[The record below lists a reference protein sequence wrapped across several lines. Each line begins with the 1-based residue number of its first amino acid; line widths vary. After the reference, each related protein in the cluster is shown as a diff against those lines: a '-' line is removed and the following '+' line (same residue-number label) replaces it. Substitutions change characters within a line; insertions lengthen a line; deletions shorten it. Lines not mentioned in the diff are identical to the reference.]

1 MTLVVYLVKFD
12 CMRHIVRIVLLVFI
26 CVPSAFAFTPFIVK
40 DIRLEGLQ
48 RISVGAVFN
57 YLPVKVGDEIDDDL
71 SAKAIRALYKTGFFK
86 DVRLE
91 QDDDTL
97 VVFVAERPA
106 ISDITFSGNDQ
117 ITSDQ
122 LTESLKQIGLSKGKV
137 LDRSVLDKVKLE
149 LQRQYYSLGKYGVT
163 IESKTTPL
171 ERNRIKVE
179 IEISEGDDAKVY
191 SVNVIGN
198 TVYPDSKLIPRLKLA
213 DVSMFTGRN
222 QYSKQL
228 LAADLEIL
236 KSYYM
241 DRGYINFNIDSTQV
255 SLTPDKQDVYV
266 TVNITE
272 GDKFTVRSVKLAG
285 ELIYTE
291 DELMQLIS
299 FSEGDVFSRKETV
312 ETTKRISDKLAEKGY
327 AFANVNIVPD
337 IDKESRTVGLTLFV
351 DPGRRVYVRRI
362 NITGNAKT
370 KDRVIR
376 REFRQMERD
385 WMSTKSVSQ
394 SRTRLDRTGYFEQV
408 NVETPS
414 VPGTSDQVDINYSV
428 TERPTGNLTA
438 GVGYSDTQGLLFNFG
453 VTQEN
458 FLGTGKRIGLNVDNS
473 QVTKKISVN
482 YFDPYFTIDGLSRG
496 FSVFYTNVDAAEAE
510 ISNYTFD
517 SWGANVVHAMP
528 LSEIDRVSAT
538 IGYEHTELELGTAQ
552 VSADILEFVAENG
565 SVYDTFPLQASWTR
579 DSRNKR
585 ILASAGVLTTLGTEI
600 ALPGGNLFYYK
611 VNARHLQYF
620 ALGKITTLSA
630 NLTLGYGGG
639 YGDTSRLPPYKN
651 YFAGGSRT
659 VRGYE
664 SNSLGPRDKLY
675 TDQSIGG
682 QKQVIGNLE
691 LIIPNPLVEDEGSTR
706 LTAFVDGGN
715 VFSHE
720 ESVSLGEIR
729 FTTGIGLIWLSPV
742 GAMRFSYAIPLN
754 DKDGD
759 KLQAFQFTL
768 GSAF

>member
-1 MTLVVYLVKFD
+1 MKRLFGITFLAS
-12 CMRHIVRIVLLVFI
+12 IVTQPV
-26 CVPSAFAFTPFIVK
+26 FAFTPFVVNE
-40 DIRLEGLQ
+40 IRLEGLQ

-57 YLPVKVGDEIDDDL
+57 YLPVQVGDEINKEL

-91 QDDDTL
+91 QDGETL

-106 ISDITFSGNDQ
+106 ISEITFTGNDQ

-137 LDRSVLDKVKLE
+137 LDRSLLDKVKLE

-191 SVNVIGN
+191 SVNIIGN
-198 TVYPDSKLIPRLKLA
+198 KVFPESKLISRLQLA
-213 DVSMFTGRN
+213 DISMFTGRN

-228 LAADLEIL
+228 LAADLELL
-236 KSYYM
+236 KSYYL

-266 TVNITE
+266 TVNISE

-291 DELMQLIS
+291 EELLPLIS
-299 FSEGDVFSRKETV
+299 LSEGDVFSRKETV
-312 ETTKRISDKLAEKGY
+312 DTTKRISDKLAEKGY

-337 IDKESRTVGLTLFV
+337 IDKDTRTVGLTLFV

-362 NITGNAKT
+362 NISGNAKT

-376 REFRQMERD
+376 REFRQMEGD

-414 VPGTSDQVDINYSV
+414 VAGTSDQVDINYSV

-438 GVGYSDTQGLLFNFG
+438 GLGYSDTQGLLFNFG

-458 FLGTGKRIGLNVDNS
+458 FLGTGKRIGLNIDNS

-482 YFDPYFTIDGLSRG
+482 YFDPYFTIDGLSQG
-496 FSVFYTNVDAAEAE
+496 YSVFYTNVDAAEAN

-517 SWGANVVHAMP
+517 SYGANIVHAIP
-528 LSEIDRVSAT
+528 LSEIDRESAT
-538 IGYEHTELELGTAQ
+538 VGYEHTELEIGNDQ
-552 VSADILEFVAENG
+552 VSQDILDVVAENG
-565 SVYDTFPLQASWTR
+565 SVYDTFPLKATWTR

-585 ILASAGVLTTLGTEI
+585 ILANSGALTTVGTEVT
-600 ALPGGNLFYYK
+600 LPGGNLSYYK
-611 VNARHLQYF
+611 VNVRHLQYF
-620 ALGKITTLSA
+620 PIGKFTTLST
-630 NLTLGYGGG
+630 NLTLGYGDS

-659 VRGYE
+659 IRGFE
-664 SNSLGPRDKLY
+664 SNSLGPRDEKFP
-675 TDQSIGG
+675 DQSIGG
-682 QKQVIGNLE
+682 QKQFIGNVE

-706 LTAFVDGGN
+706 LAAFLDAGN
-715 VFSHE
+715 VFAQYE
-720 ESVSLGEIR
+720 TVSLSELRYSVGL
-729 FTTGIGLIWLSPV
+729 GLIWLSPV
-742 GAMRFSYAIPLN
+742 GAMRFSYAVPLN
-754 DKDGD
+754 EQEGD
-759 KLQAFQFTL
+759 KIQAFQFTL

>member
-1 MTLVVYLVKFD
+1 MKRLFGITFFASMVTQPV
-12 CMRHIVRIVLLVFI
+12 
-26 CVPSAFAFTPFIVK
+26 FAFTPFVVN

-57 YLPVKVGDEIDDDL
+57 YLPVQVGDEINNEL

-91 QDDDTL
+91 QDGETL

-106 ISDITFSGNDQ
+106 ISDITFTGNDQ
-117 ITSDQ
+117 ITSEQ
-122 LTESLKQIGLSKGKV
+122 LSESLKQIGLSKGKV
-137 LDRSVLDKVKLE
+137 LDRSLLDKVKLE

-163 IESKTTPL
+163 IESNTTPL

-179 IEISEGDDAKVY
+179 IKISEGDDAKVY
-191 SVNVIGN
+191 SVNIIGN
-198 TVYPDSKLIPRLKLA
+198 KVFPESKLVSRLQLA
-213 DVSMFTGRN
+213 DISMFTGRN

-228 LAADLEIL
+228 LGADLELL
-236 KSYYM
+236 KSYYL

-266 TVNITE
+266 TVNISE

-291 DELMQLIS
+291 EELLPLIS
-299 FSEGDVFSRKETV
+299 LSEGDVFSRKETV
-312 ETTKRISDKLAEKGY
+312 DTTKRISDKLAEKGY

-337 IDKESRTVGLTLFV
+337 IDKDTRTVGLTLFV

-362 NITGNAKT
+362 NISGNSKT

-376 REFRQMERD
+376 REFRQMEGD

-414 VPGTSDQVDINYSV
+414 VAGTSDQVDINYSV

-438 GVGYSDTQGLLFNFG
+438 GLGYSDTQGLLFNFG

-458 FLGTGKRIGLNVDNS
+458 FIGTGKRVGLNVDNS

-482 YFDPYFTIDGLSRG
+482 YFDPYFTIDGLSQG
-496 FSVFYTNVDAAEAE
+496 YSVFYTNVDAQEAN

-517 SWGANVVHAMP
+517 SYGANIVHAIP

-538 IGYEHTELELGTAQ
+538 VGYEHTELQLGSDQ
-552 VSADILEFVAENG
+552 VSQDILDFVAENG

-585 ILASAGVLTTLGTEI
+585 ILANSGALTTLGTEVT
-600 ALPGGNLFYYK
+600 LPGGNLSYYK

-620 ALGKITTLSA
+620 PVGKITTLST
-630 NLTLGYGGG
+630 NLTLGYGGS

-659 VRGYE
+659 VRGFE
-664 SNSLGPRDKLY
+664 SNSLGPRDEKFP
-675 TDQSIGG
+675 DQSIGG
-682 QKQVIGNLE
+682 QKQFIGNVE

-706 LTAFVDGGN
+706 LAAFLDAGN
-715 VFSHE
+715 VFGQDE
-720 ESVSLGEIR
+720 TVSLSELRYSVGL
-729 FTTGIGLIWLSPV
+729 GLIWLSPV
-742 GAMRFSYAIPLN
+742 GAMRFSYAFPLN
-754 DKDGD
+754 EKEGD
-759 KLQAFQFTL
+759 KIQAFQFTL